1 MWERQSQRATVGLLS
16 SDVERLWSP
25 QTLGVHFSAHTE
37 LSMLVPCSGAPS
49 AHTYPP
55 PSPGSMSAR
64 KLAPVVT
71 SLAVIVFFRDCP
83 QTLAFLEG
91 VCVLSWGSLTA
102 SSSPDSS
109 CSACVTL
116 LSQPPE

>member
-1 MWERQSQRATVGLLS
+1 MWK
-16 SDVERLWSP
+16 D
-25 QTLGVHFSAHTE
+25 
-37 LSMLVPCSGAPS
+37 SGAPRRWGFTFLLTLNYPCLFP
-49 AHTYPP
+49 AQGHLLHTLTHHRLQAPCQR
-55 PSPGSMSAR
+55 R